1 MLGDE
6 PTEGRNVG
14 RSKNRIGTTG
24 LAGSGTETT
33 SAADQLRRSLIAQE
47 SKHQRSLLIRDEFQ
61 RPANALL
68 GVARDFWPSNSGRE
82 NRHGAEPRKHQS
94 RLCGDGF
101 PLIRANSGRK
111 NVASEHGF

>member
-61 RPANALL
+61 RP
-68 GVARDFWPSNSGRE
+68 V
-82 NRHGAEPRKHQS
+82 
-94 RLCGDGF
+94 GF
-101 PLIRANSGRK
+101 PERLIIFMC
-111 NVASEHGF
+111 VMFW